1 MLSLL
6 ALAASTWLGLAIV
19 IGLTALFAR
28 LPIPPVD
35 YGTPAER
42 HARRLATYRRTP

>member
-1 MLSLL
+1 MISLL
-6 ALAASTWLGLAIV
+6 ALAGSTLLGIGIV
-19 IGLTALFAR
+19 AALTVAFSR

-42 HARRLATYRRTP
+42 DARRKATYRGTP